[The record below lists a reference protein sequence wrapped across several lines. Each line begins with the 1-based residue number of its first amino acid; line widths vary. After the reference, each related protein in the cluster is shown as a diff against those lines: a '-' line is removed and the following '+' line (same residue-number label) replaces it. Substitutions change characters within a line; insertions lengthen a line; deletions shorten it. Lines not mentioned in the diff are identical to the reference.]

1 MLILFK
7 QGKSLVLNGQLAEL
21 GIAELA
27 IPIIV
32 QNIEDTFDLL
42 GRDLHAEVLG
52 GQEEVPEGNQVDRGV
67 RDRGLHVELLEVWL
81 RRVLGEVHVGIL
93 RTEEPLLNLLS
104 QYVNQ
109 RVE

>member
-1 MLILFK
+1 
-7 QGKSLVLNGQLAEL
+7 
-21 GIAELA
+21 
-27 IPIIV
+27 
-32 QNIEDTFDLL
+32 
-42 GRDLHAEVLG
+42 VLG
-52 GQEEVPEGNQVDRGV
+52 GQKEVPEGNQVDRGV

-81 RRVLGEVHVGIL
+81 RRVLGEVHVRIL